1 MAHCPSTAHRR
12 PEPCDRYP
20 ECADPAFSRRVST
33 AVLLGVATPSKREPR
48 RWFLQQAEDANAQFP
63 TAESDLAGRPRV
75 QAQRSFDE
83 AWNLLG
89 PDLNPLGH
97 RPRTHGRHTAGFT
110 AAYPE
115 ESMFQ
120 DENDAGWE
128 REARWPWWRP
138 PEPDALAF
146 RDGGTRFF
154 ARVRL
159 PKDNVACTR
168 VLLAR
173 DVYRIPEAWLDEV
186 VRVRLADLRRN

>member
-1 MAHCPSTAHRR
+1 MR
-12 PEPCDRYP
+12 
-20 ECADPAFSRRVST
+20 
-33 AVLLGVATPSKREPR
+33 
-48 RWFLQQAEDANAQFP
+48 
-63 TAESDLAGRPRV
+63 
-75 QAQRSFDE
+75 
-83 AWNLLG
+83 
-89 PDLNPLGH
+89 
-97 RPRTHGRHTAGFT
+97 TAGFT

-138 PEPDALAF
+138 PEPDELAF

-159 PKDNVACTR
+159 PKDNAACTR